1 MICNAHEHSHKI
13 LELFALKFSNSNTIK
28 LHLVSS
34 TQYIYIYIFF
44 LLKVNFDKSTV
55 SLNFLLIPRWP
66 KINNYVI
73 Y

>member
-44 LLKVNFDKSTV
+44 FIEGE
-55 SLNFLLIPRWP
+55 FWQ
-66 KINNYVI
+66 I
-73 Y
+73 YRQITFSSYTQMIKN

>member
-44 LLKVNFDKSTV
+44 IEGEF
-55 SLNFLLIPRWP
+55 WQ
-66 KINNYVI
+66 I
-73 Y
+73 YRQIKFSSYTQMTKD